1 MTRLSRWILLF
12 CMAAVPGLAATVSFQ
27 GTFGA
32 DNQVAL
38 FSITANSPE
47 TVTIQTYSYAGGVVG
62 STAVPA
68 GGFAPAAFLF
78 DTLGDVVLT
87 LPNDGTCS
95 HVGMDPTTEHCD
107 DLFYENILGPDTFT
121 LALAVYDNR
130 PVDMLADGFVQDSN
144 PGFTC
149 QQPGVTGGSFCDGTT
164 ALGDSRKG
172 DYFLTITGA
181 DSVSEEAPEP
191 GTLVLLL
198 GGGAWLALRRRVTGK

>member
-12 CMAAVPGLAATVSFQ
+12 CLPAVPGLATTISFQ

-38 FSITANSPE
+38 ISLTANSSE
-47 TVTIQTYSYAGGVVG
+47 TIIVRTYSYAGGVVG
-62 STAVPA
+62 STTVPA

-78 DTLGDVVLT
+78 DTLGNVFPLT
-87 LPNDGTCS
+87 NGTCS
-95 HVGMDPTTEHCD
+95 QVGTDTTTGNCD
-107 DLFYENILGPDTFT
+107 DLFYQDILGPGTFT

-130 PVDMLADGFVQDSN
+130 PVGTLLADGFMQDSN

-149 QQPGVTGGSFCDGTT
+149 QEFGAGSFCDVTT
-164 ALGDSRKG
+164 AEGNSRTG
-172 DYFLTITGA
+172 DYFLTISGA
-181 DSVSEEAPEP
+181 DYVSQVEPEP
-191 GTLVLLL
+191 GTLLLLL